1 MEKVTS
7 LNPEATPHCVWSS
20 LCERPALPSACF
32 VDHLQAQCQAQASRK
47 DLSQLMVPVG
57 LEIATSLGCSVGQYR
72 VNEAEWLSQKFPR
85 STIFLL

>member
-57 LEIATSLGCSVGQYR
+57 CGDCH
-72 VNEAEWLSQKFPR
+72 LSWVQCG
-85 STIFLL
+85 TVQG